1 MSKIDRAEDCA
12 MTNLKG
18 VLSIALA
25 SATLATVFPFFAGGF
40 LLLLQPGFAPLVAQ
54 FGLTPGAGPAWFVP
68 VSVFSAIGLAAG
80 SFNVSRK
87 QKSFVVAGLLAASGI
102 MLMIPAII
110 ATGNLGFIFPG
121 PLIGVIIGL
130 GIFGLAVAKG
140 VSTTRAVRA
149 APRFLREVKQHE

>member
-12 MTNLKG
+12 MTNFKG

-40 LLLLQPGFAPLVAQ
+40 LLLQPGFAPLLVE

-80 SFNVSRK
+80 SFIVSRR

-110 ATGNLGFIFPG
+110 AMGNLGFIFPG
-121 PLIGVIIGL
+121 PVIGVIIGL
-130 GIFGLAVAKG
+130 GIFGLAVATG
-140 VSTTRAVRA
+140 VRTTRAVTA
-149 APRFLREVKQHE
+149 APSFLGEVKQHE